1 MMAGAEHNSY
11 ILFNTE
17 LLLCLIIF
25 IHALCEVSTMVENG
39 MICGRGVKINHM
51 QKYVMAVSVFRQ
63 QGVMG
68 NRTKGWHATQTN
80 IHTGTGGLPLTES

>member
-1 MMAGAEHNSY
+1 
-11 ILFNTE
+11 
-17 LLLCLIIF
+17 
-25 IHALCEVSTMVENG
+25 